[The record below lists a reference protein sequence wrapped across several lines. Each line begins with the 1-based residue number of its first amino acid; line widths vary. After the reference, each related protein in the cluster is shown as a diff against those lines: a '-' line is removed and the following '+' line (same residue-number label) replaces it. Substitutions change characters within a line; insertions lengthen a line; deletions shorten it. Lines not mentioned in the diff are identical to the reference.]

1 MMDYE
6 ELPPRIKTALAHAAG
21 GASWQEAAE
30 LIGIRPGTLRRY
42 ARESRGIDYVDSL
55 IREQLSCANSTL
67 VSAAPKLAQELIEI
81 ALDKGNKA
89 YSRIQAISEVFK
101 IIDTNVVAAEQRRQL
116 NAIRQQLQTLED
128 GTIEL
133 QAIDI

>member
-1 MMDYE
+1 MMVDE

-42 ARESRGIDYVDSL
+42 ARESRGIEFVDSL
-55 IREQLSCANSTL
+55 IREQLSTANATL
-67 VSAAPKLAQELIEI
+67 VSAAPRLAQELIEI

-101 IIDTNVVAAEQRRQL
+101 IIDTNVVASEQRRQL
-116 NAIRQQLQTLED
+116 NAIRQQLQNLED

-133 QAIDI
+133 QAIDV

>member
-1 MMDYE
+1 MVHE

-30 LIGIRPGTLRRY
+30 MIGIRPATLRRY
-42 ARESRGIDYVDSL
+42 ARESRGIEFVDNL

-67 VSAAPKLAQELIEI
+67 VSAAPQLAQELIEI

-89 YSRIQAISEVFK
+89 YSRIQAISEVFR
-101 IIDTNVVAAEQRRQL
+101 IIDNNVIATEQRRQL
-116 NAIRQQLQTLED
+116 NVIRQQLQSLED

>member
-1 MMDYE
+1 MVDE

-30 LIGIRPGTLRRY
+30 LIGIRPATLRRY
-42 ARESRGIDYVDSL
+42 ARESRGIEFVDSL
-55 IREQLSCANSTL
+55 IREQLSTANATL
-67 VSAAPKLAQELIEI
+67 VSATPRLAQELIEI

-101 IIDTNVVAAEQRRQL
+101 IVSENIVASEQRRQL
-116 NAIRQQLQTLED
+116 NAIRQQLQNLED

-133 QAIDI
+133 QAIDV